1 MIGAVLVALVL
12 FTGLVHSVWLVR
24 FPVAGQV
31 IDPSLALVLAIAFR
45 RPAWGPTVGLGT
57 GLLQDLLFGG
67 SLGLYA
73 LVKLLIGQGAA
84 VLGRTML
91 VDQPALPWVM
101 TAAATV
107 IHQLVLVLVVA
118 VTGLLPVGLEDL
130 GAPLAA
136 QVGLNLVAV
145 WPTFAL
151 VGLLLPGP
159 AVAPPREGL
168 RGP

>member
-1 MIGAVLVALVL
+1 MMGALLVALVL
-12 FTGLVHSVWLVR
+12 VAALVHSVWLVR
-24 FPVAGQV
+24 VPVAGQV
-31 IDPSLALVLAIAFR
+31 MDPFVPLVLAIAFR
-45 RPAWGPTVGLGT
+45 RPAWGATVGLGV

-73 LVKLLIGQGAA
+73 LVKLLLGQGAA

-101 TAAATV
+101 TAVGTV
-107 IHQLVLVLVVA
+107 LHQVVLLLVVT
-118 VTGLLPVGLEDL
+118 VTGALPARLGDL
-130 GAPLAA
+130 GAPLLA
-136 QVGLNLVAV
+136 QVGLNLLAV

-151 VGLLLPGP
+151 VRLLLRGP

-168 RGP
+168 RGL